1 MLAEAINAPDGLGKM
16 LNVNETRGNTEQNYA
31 LLFII
36 ALLAFAIDLSI
47 RFFQR
52 GIFQWRRDL

>member
-1 MLAEAINAPDGLGKM
+1 M
-16 LNVNETRGNTEQNYA
+16 LNTNQRQGNIEQNYD

-36 ALLAFAIDLSI
+36 ALLAFVLDLLI